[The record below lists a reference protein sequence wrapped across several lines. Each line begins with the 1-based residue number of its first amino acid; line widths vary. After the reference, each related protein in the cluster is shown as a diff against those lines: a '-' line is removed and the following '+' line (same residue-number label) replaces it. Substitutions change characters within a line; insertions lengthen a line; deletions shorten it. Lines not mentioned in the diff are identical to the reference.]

1 MCTVHT
7 PMAHGHIGDGC
18 KFSKAVSSAHCITGV
33 LFMGYLRV
41 LSACTTCATEDN
53 MMDCKCDN
61 GIPVYSML
69 VM

>member
-7 PMAHGHIGDGC
+7 LMAHGHIDDGC
-18 KFSKAVSSAHCITGV
+18 KFSKGLSGAHCVTGV

-53 MMDCKCDN
+53 MMD
-61 GIPVYSML
+61 
-69 VM
+69 